1 MRRRSERLLIAVGAV
16 LALAGV
22 AHAQPR
28 GGAIEGAWR
37 FETGPHPSSGCIL
50 RGDAVVGAVR
60 SGKQIVQIDVTQH
73 CGSDEPYK
81 ARERCEA
88 TQAGSRVRI
97 SCVVVSSETGGYQPD
112 SFDLTQGSPDL
123 MTGRLV
129 DTGVWNV
136 PVTWRRPSAA
146 LVS

>member
-1 MRRRSERLLIAVGAV
+1 MRLRSERIALIAAAVLGVGA
-16 LALAGV
+16 AAY
-22 AHAQPR
+22 AQPR
-28 GGAIEGAWR
+28 SVSLEGAWR
-37 FETGPHPSSGCIL
+37 FETSPHPVSGCVL
-50 RGDAVVGAVR
+50 RGDALVAPARGGR
-60 SGKQIVQIDVTQH
+60 HTVQIDVTQH
-73 CGSDEPYK
+73 CGSEVPYK

-88 TQAGSRVRI
+88 TTAGGRVTMT
-97 SCVVVSSETGGYQPD
+97 CVVVSSETGGYQPD
-112 SFDLTQGSPDL
+112 SFDLAPGAAGV